1 MEVPKPDFA
10 VTPYGDVDAASLKK
24 LRESFDTASLLEL
37 IERLTPIA
45 QRFKSHGGLRD
56 EMLRLHRMAHTVI
69 NGANLS
75 EQASEDLWE
84 VAAEL
89 VDELR
94 QMASTCQDIASAL
107 QPLVNLR
114 PNQD

>member
-1 MEVPKPDFA
+1 MDIPKPDFA
-10 VTPYGDVDAASLKK
+10 VTPYGDVDAASLKM
-24 LRESFDTASLLEL
+24 LRENFDTSSLLEL
-37 IERLTPIA
+37 IDRLTPIA

-75 EQASEDLWE
+75 EQASGDLWE
-84 VAAEL
+84 IAAEI
-89 VDELR
+89 VDELN
-94 QMASTCQDIASAL
+94 QTANTCQDIASAL
-107 QPLVNLR
+107 QPLVNLQ